1 MSAQKPAVSKLEA
14 EAIAVS
20 RDPVLAHML
29 AEEKVEVAGRD
40 LQLLKRLLGYLR
52 PHLLLASVCVF
63 MAVIE
68 ALAMTIP
75 PYIVGLAMDRA
86 SGVTGRTPRGFDHL
100 LDAIGEVALSAV
112 DRVPTDTAALIT
124 YFGVMSLLFWL
135 LRFGV
140 AVATSY
146 WVQKLSQLIL
156 HDLRVDIF
164 AHITSMDMG
173 FFHKNPV
180 GRLVNRTTFDV
191 ASLSELF
198 SDAFAQGMRDILFVL
213 VLYSVMFTID
223 PLLGTM
229 LLLVVPA
236 LVLISRLYQRM
247 VRPALRANS
256 AVVSR
261 MNGWLAENLAG
272 MRENQLYRREPRR
285 AAEYRS
291 LTEAHQTAQVGMV
304 RPWAWVRPA
313 MMLTS
318 SLATAAVLWLGY
330 QRVLEGIITV
340 GVLLTFIQYTSR
352 LWVPIRNL
360 TEKFNLVQQS
370 LTSGERIMEILD
382 EKVGMNDGPSEG
394 AVTVAP
400 SRGEV
405 RFEAVRFRYAGREEE
420 VLKGITFTAQV
431 GQMVALVGDTG
442 AGKSTVAHLI
452 SRFYDVS
459 GGEVLVDGVDVRQYR
474 LNALRSSIAI
484 VPQDV
489 VVFAGS
495 VRDNIT
501 LGRAVDDA
509 TVWKCVEA
517 VSARA
522 IVERLGGL
530 DGSLD
535 EGGRTLSTGERQLL
549 SFARA
554 LVGNPPVLILDEAT
568 ANVDTSTEMVIQE
581 ALRNLTRGRTT
592 IAIAHRLS
600 TIREADEILVLGH
613 GAVLERGRHEQLLD
627 DNGAYAKLYRTHLA
641 GSGEAS

>member
-1 MSAQKPAVSKLEA
+1 MSAPKPPVSRLEA

-29 AEEKVEVAGRD
+29 AEEKVEVEGRD
-40 LQLLKRLLGYLR
+40 VQLLKRLLGYLR
-52 PHLLLASVCVF
+52 PHRLLATLCVL
-63 MAVIE
+63 MAVAE

-86 SGVTGRTPRGFDHL
+86 SGVTGRTPRMFDHL
-100 LDAIGEVALSAV
+100 LDAIGEVALSAF
-112 DRVPTDTAALIT
+112 DRTTADTAALVT
-124 YFGVMSLLFWL
+124 YFGVMSLLFWMI
-135 LRFGV
+135 RFGV
-140 AVATSY
+140 AVTTSY

-213 VLYSVMFTID
+213 VLYGVMFSID
-223 PLLGTM
+223 VKLASL

-236 LVLISRLYQRM
+236 LVLISRGYQRM

-272 MRENQLYRREPRR
+272 MRENQLYRREMRR
-285 AAEYRS
+285 AAEYKA
-291 LTEAHQTAQVGMV
+291 LTDAHQTAQVGMV

-318 SLATAAVLWLGY
+318 SVATAAILWLGY
-330 QRVLEGIITV
+330 QRVSTGIITV

-382 EKVGMNDGPSEG
+382 ERSGMTDGPG
-394 AVTVAP
+394 AASVPAP
-400 SRGEV
+400 QRGEV
-405 RFEAVRFRYAGREEE
+405 RFEEVRFRYSGREEE
-420 VLKGITFTAQV
+420 VLKGITFAAEA

-459 GGEVLVDGVDVRQYR
+459 GGSVQLDGRDVRSYP
-474 LNALRSSIAI
+474 LAALRSSIAI

-489 VVFAGS
+489 VVFAGT

-501 LGRAVDDA
+501 LGRPVDDA
-509 TVWKCVEA
+509 AVWRCVEA

-530 DGSLD
+530 DGQLD

-568 ANVDTSTEMVIQE
+568 ANVDTRTEMVIAE

-600 TIREADEILVLGH
+600 TIREADEILVLGQ
-613 GAVLERGRHEQLLD
+613 GEVVERGRHEALLASD
-627 DNGAYAKLYRTHLA
+627 GVYAKLYRTHLA
-641 GSGEAS
+641 GSGSDS